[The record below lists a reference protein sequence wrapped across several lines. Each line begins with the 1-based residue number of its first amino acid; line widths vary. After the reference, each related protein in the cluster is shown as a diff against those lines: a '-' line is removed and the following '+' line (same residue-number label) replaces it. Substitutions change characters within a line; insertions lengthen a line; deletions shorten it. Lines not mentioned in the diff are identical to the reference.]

1 MTSRRS
7 LVRSIVAAPLALSSA
22 RLWAQAWPSRPVR
35 IVVPFAPGGST
46 DAIGRMLAAKLT
58 EQLGTNVLVE
68 NKAGANS
75 IIGTTEVAKSAPDGH
90 TLLLVTPSLVINPL
104 LVAKLPFDPARDLV
118 PVTQVSRT
126 PYVVGVSNDVPAGS
140 IRELIAFAKANP
152 GKLAYAS
159 GGTGTGA
166 HLTTEAF
173 KIATGTDMVHVPYKG
188 TALALP
194 DLVAGRIALI
204 FDVEQ
209 VLGPMIRDRKIR
221 GLAITSD
228 TRSPTSPELPTM
240 KEAGVADFVTHSWIG
255 LLAPRDTP
263 ADIVTRLSNEV
274 RRALA
279 SADGRDRMATFGAEI
294 VASTPEAFGATLKA
308 ESERWSGVARHI
320 GLKPE

>member
-22 RLWAQAWPSRPVR
+22 RLWAQAWPARPVR

-126 PYVVGVSNDVPAGS
+126 PYVVGVSNEVPAGS
-140 IRELIAFAKANP
+140 LRELIAYAKANP

-159 GGTGTGA
+159 GGNKLAGKA
-166 HLTTEAF
+166 PILTM
-173 KIATGTDMVHVPYKG
+173 G
-188 TALALP
+188 
-194 DLVAGRIALI
+194 
-204 FDVEQ
+204 
-209 VLGPMIRDRKIR
+209 
-221 GLAITSD
+221 
-228 TRSPTSPELPTM
+228 
-240 KEAGVADFVTHSWIG
+240 
-255 LLAPRDTP
+255 
-263 ADIVTRLSNEV
+263 
-274 RRALA
+274 
-279 SADGRDRMATFGAEI
+279 
-294 VASTPEAFGATLKA
+294 
-308 ESERWSGVARHI
+308 
-320 GLKPE
+320 